1 MVVTSHCRCR
11 QHAEIDS
18 MKWMLNKSRTSDKLG
33 ITESVVPNAF
43 VLLKKV
49 MIVKK
54 YSNMHDFFKT
64 TSLLDLYK
72 NFVEALLHS
81 DADTMFSRDYDPQLF
96 KMLLGETRATT
107 NVASLTMSDLLLPNK
122 CTRPTNDSGSLSSV
136 RPFLFNMPQHMTEN
150 ASSCID
156 DLVLFYERDPGQVLL
171 RYGYKKDYYNRNQ
184 LPISP
189 SSGGRR

>member
-1 MVVTSHCRCR
+1 
-11 QHAEIDS
+11 
-18 MKWMLNKSRTSDKLG
+18 
-33 ITESVVPNAF
+33 
-43 VLLKKV
+43 
-49 MIVKK
+49 
-54 YSNMHDFFKT
+54 MHDFFKM

-189 SSGGRR
+189 SSGGRRWDRSMESTKWSCRHEQWSKWKPAWLPQKSKKWPYVKTSSRKMKMSLKTWLR